1 MAGSSSVGSMSSQ
14 ASTPIATTARYGTRL
29 LATVRHRKWP
39 GTALSR
45 ENANII
51 RDADVT
57 DAVPQKNCA
66 TTAIT
71 SRNSAHFRLIDVSQ
85 MYVTMLLP
93 ALSAPA
99 VTGIANVTATRSRKP
114 KMTETTTDIT
124 IPQAAAR
131 DAPRVSSDM
140 CADAS

>member
-1 MAGSSSVGSMSSQ
+1 MA
-14 ASTPIATTARYGTRL
+14 P
-29 LATVRHRKWP
+29 
-39 GTALSR
+39 SR

-51 RDADVT
+51 READVT

-71 SRNSAHFRLIDVSQ
+71 SRNSAHLVLIDVCQ
-85 MYVTMLLP
+85 MYVTTLAP
-93 ALSAPA
+93 APSAPL
-99 VTGIANVTATRSRKP
+99 VLGMANVTATSSAKP
-114 KMTETTTDIT
+114 KITDMTTDIT

-131 DAPRVSSDM
+131 DALRVSSLM